1 MPSCHRCCAPAATW
15 GRPNWPLV
23 GSLNTARIEQYGR
36 EGSAR
41 LSQYGSGKTATL
53 MHHESR

>member
-1 MPSCHRCCAPAATW
+1 M
-15 GRPNWPLV
+15 
-23 GSLNTARIEQYGR
+23 NTARIEQYGR

-53 MHHESR
+53 IRHESR